1 MSKDSIFFVNIE
13 HYPWCSRQKMFI
25 FLIQASF
32 GEERKKTKI
41 TADATLSSGS
51 KQQINYFV
59 LNLLCRTAPDL
70 GVSRNNQAISGLDY
84 VSQKAIAV
92 LQENVT
98 RVAINIV
105 IKQVKKYPSSRNKN
119 LFNENSAE

>member
-1 MSKDSIFFVNIE
+1 MVLQTKDVYFF
-13 HYPWCSRQKMFI
+13 M
-25 FLIQASF
+25 QASF

-41 TADATLSSGS
+41 TANATLSSGLQ
-51 KQQINYFV
+51 QQIDYFV

-70 GVSRNNQAISGLDY
+70 GVSWNNQAVSGLDY

-98 RVAINIV
+98 RVAVNIV
-105 IKQVKKYPSSRNKN
+105 IKQVKSYPSSGNKN
-119 LFNENSAE
+119 LFNENLVESFLILKIWVSLNSF